1 MDLVLFNA
9 FQLIIFNFVFFRLA
23 QSVKLMIAIA
33 IFFTFTLQFYVPMSI
48 IWKGI
53 QHKIA
58 PEKQNWTEYALRVAL
73 VVSFIRYCIKIVSD
87 LDFIVYYQ
95 MLLCYSTTHTQK
107 I

>member
-1 MDLVLFNA
+1 
-9 FQLIIFNFVFFRLA
+9 
-23 QSVKLMIAIA
+23 MIAIA

-87 LDFIVYYQ
+87 LDFVVYYQ
-95 MLLCYSTTHTQK
+95 KLLCYPTTHPEN
-107 I
+107 IVRY